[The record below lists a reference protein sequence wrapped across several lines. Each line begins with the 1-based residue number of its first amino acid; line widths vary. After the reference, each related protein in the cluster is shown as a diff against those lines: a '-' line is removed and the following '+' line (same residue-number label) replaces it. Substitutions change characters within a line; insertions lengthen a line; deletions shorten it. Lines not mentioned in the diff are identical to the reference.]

1 MGSINVGTIDR
12 VLRILVG
19 VLLIGLAVAGVIGAW
34 GYIGIVPLITG
45 LLSRCPIYSLF
56 GMSSCKR

>member
-56 GMSSCKR
+56 GMSSCRR